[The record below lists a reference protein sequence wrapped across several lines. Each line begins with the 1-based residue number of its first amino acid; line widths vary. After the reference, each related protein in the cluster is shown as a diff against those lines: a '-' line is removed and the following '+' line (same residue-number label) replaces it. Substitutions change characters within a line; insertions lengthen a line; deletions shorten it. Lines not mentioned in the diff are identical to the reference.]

1 MPDDN
6 NEQITKV
13 PEPVRNITKE
23 KVNEIKTNDPKK
35 VAAGKKLAELN
46 KKAKDAL
53 AREMKREAD
62 PEDKWLPELYF
73 STVLTVVG
81 IGLTATDL
89 FFRFYRSKKEKDSY
103 DLTTTA
109 ITTATPETH
118 HKKMSQ
124 QNKLVKTVTDS
135 AVMVGLAAGV
145 GYIAKKMLKE
155 NFLGDPSTSVMNNG
169 KWTAI
174 LAGSMAL
181 KTYLEDQKILPKQL

>member
-53 AREMKREAD
+53 ARKMKREAD

-103 DLTTTA
+103 DLATTA